1 MKMFESMVSVL
12 RRIWIILAGST
23 VCMLCAGSAVAQ
35 TASQVTPQTFEPQTQ
50 RSRVGGGVVIPDGAG
65 PIAPDGAETLEVEI
79 SGVDVEGGLA
89 ELAAET
95 AKIVAELSGKTVSAA
110 KLFEAA
116 GDLQAAYAE
125 KGYGLMRV
133 VLPAQ
138 RLTNGAVLRL
148 VVIDGFIEEIDT
160 SNLPENIRD
169 RVTHMLAP
177 IAGRRAITNSEIERR
192 LLLAGDTPGTVMR
205 STLSKGNKPGGSILT
220 IEARYKPVTGSL
232 SVDNSLSDALGNY
245 NLALGTEFNSLL
257 GFGELFYLRA
267 DGAPSFDSDGDF
279 FSNAPRNRALS
290 GGVIV
295 PLGIDGLTFNLEGTL
310 ARTAPEA
317 TANGPAFLSD
327 LTRTSARL
335 VYPVIRSR
343 DFMLNVKGVF
353 DVQDETLSLRNGGG
367 ITISQDRLRVLR
379 AGADF
384 SWYAPGDAL
393 IFGSLTGS
401 FGIDGLGARNQS
413 DAAASGTTLS
423 RQGADADFHKLDIML
438 GYRQPVAEHLV
449 LDFKAR
455 AQTSFGEPLLNA
467 EQIGLAS
474 SGGLSSFP
482 LGSVQGDSGFALRWE
497 AQFPFATAVTL
508 PFTVPDFPKQQGTG
522 LPQGS
527 ETSGALYISPYVF
540 GAYGGV
546 KLYEPTVLE
555 RGFSRGA
562 AYGVGLRLGVAGQSS
577 FNSVTLNLEYGR
589 AERFGN
595 GANDNRFTLSTA
607 FQF

>member
-1 MKMFESMVSVL
+1 M
-12 RRIWIILAGST
+12 ILAGSG
-23 VCMLCAGSAVAQ
+23 VYMLCAGSALAQ

-50 RSRVGGGVVIPDGAG
+50 RSGVGGGVVIPEGAG
-65 PIAPDGAETLEVEI
+65 PTAPDGAEALEVRI
-79 SGVDVEGGLA
+79 AGVDVEGGLA
-89 ELAAET
+89 VLRAET
-95 AKIVAELSGKTVSAA
+95 AKIIARLSGKTVNAA
-110 KLFEAA
+110 ELFKAA
-116 GDLQAAYAE
+116 GDLQAAYAD
-125 KGYGLMRV
+125 KGYSLVRV

-160 SNLPENIRD
+160 SNLPANIRD
-169 RVTHMLAP
+169 RIGHMLAP
-177 IAGRRAITNSEIERR
+177 LVGRKEITNSVIERR
-192 LLLAGDTPGTVMR
+192 LLLAGETPGTVMR
-205 STLSKGNKPGGSILT
+205 STLSRGNKPGGSILT

-232 SVDNSLSDALGNY
+232 SLDNSLSDALGNY
-245 NLALGTEFNSLL
+245 NLAFGTEFNSLL
-257 GFGELFYLRA
+257 GFGERFYLRA
-267 DGAPSFDSDGDF
+267 DGAPRFDGDGDF
-279 FSNAPRNRALS
+279 FSGDPRNRALS

-317 TANGPAFLSD
+317 ISNGPAFLSD
-327 LTRTSARL
+327 LTRASARL
-335 VYPVIRSR
+335 AYPVIRSR
-343 DFMLNVKGVF
+343 NFMLNVKGVF
-353 DVQDETLSLRNGGG
+353 DAQDETLSLRNGNG
-367 ITISQDRLRVLR
+367 ITVSQDRLRVLR

-384 SWYAPGDAL
+384 SWYAPGDAFV
-393 IFGSLTGS
+393 FGSLTGS
-401 FGIDGLGARNQS
+401 FGIDGLGARNHS
-413 DAAASGTTLS
+413 GAMASGIPLS
-423 RQGADADFHKLDIML
+423 RQGADADFHKLDFML

-467 EQIGLAS
+467 EQIGLVS
-474 SGGLSSFP
+474 PGGLSSFP

-497 AQFPFATAVTL
+497 AQFPFVTAVTL
-508 PFTVPDFPKQQGTG
+508 PFAVPDFPKQQGTG

-527 ETSGALYISPYVF
+527 GTSGALYISPYLF

-546 KLYEPTVLE
+546 KLYEPTALE

-595 GANDNRFTLSTA
+595 GTNDNRFTLSTA

>member
-1 MKMFESMVSVL
+1 M
-12 RRIWIILAGST
+12 IIAAAAVYPLY
-23 VCMLCAGSAVAQ
+23 AGSALAQ

-50 RSRVGGGVVIPDGAG
+50 HNRVGVGLVIPEGAG
-65 PIAPDGAETLEVEI
+65 PVAPDGAEALQVQI
-79 SGVDVEGGLA
+79 AGVGVEGGLA
-89 ELAAET
+89 ALAGET
-95 AKIVAELSGKTVSAA
+95 ARVVAKLSGKTVTAA
-110 KLFEAA
+110 ELFKAA
-116 GDLQAAYAE
+116 ADLQAAYAD
-125 KGYGLMRV
+125 KGYGLVRV

-138 RLTNGAVLRL
+138 RLSNGAVLRL

-160 SNLPENIRD
+160 SNLPANIRE
-169 RVTHMLAP
+169 RIGHMLAP
-177 IAGRRAITNSEIERR
+177 LIGRKEVTNDIIERR

-267 DGAPSFDSDGDF
+267 DGGPRFDGDGNF

-290 GGVIV
+290 GGVLV
-295 PLGIDGLTFNLEGTL
+295 PFGIDGLTFNLEGTL

-317 TANGPAFLSD
+317 TANGPAFVSD

-335 VYPVIRSR
+335 VYPVTRSR
-343 DFMLNVKGVF
+343 NFMLNVRGIF
-353 DVQDETLSLRNGGG
+353 DAQDETLSLRNGGG

-379 AGADF
+379 AGTDF

-393 IFGSLTGS
+393 VVGSLTGS
-401 FGIDGLGARNQS
+401 FGIDGLGARNQT
-413 DAAASGTTLS
+413 DAMSSGTPLS
-423 RQGADADFHKLDIML
+423 RQGADAEFHKLDIML
-438 GYRQPVAEHLV
+438 GYRQPVAEHLI

-467 EQIGLAS
+467 EQIGLVS
-474 SGGLSSFP
+474 TGGLSSFP

-497 AQFPFATAVTL
+497 AQFPFVTAVTL

-555 RGFSRGA
+555 RDFSRGA
-562 AYGVGLRLGVAGQSS
+562 AYGVGLRLGAAGQSS